1 MQRLEFSFK
10 IFKFAL
16 HETVVY
22 RKRFEPMYLLPIGV
36 YWFSQNAAGDLD
48 DLVGGFDF
56 SFLIKNVGEIYAGL
70 TIDEFTAKLSPKA
83 IIKDPRNIM
92 AFQLG
97 FKGNSSFGSFGQ
109 FRLQY
114 TYVPPFFGSHGTRN
128 YLNNQ
133 DYCAAY
139 VNKGQT
145 LSYPMFP
152 DSMEFLIGY
161 AMNMKRGWSLDI
173 LIKDQVRSAQYAGF
187 EHDKSGEPTRQTL
200 GLIQQTDLVYDV
212 YVDGH
217 YSDKNFF
224 KNIWENLF
232 SVGVTATKHFE
243 GFPIELSAG
252 FNVMVD
258 WRRDYEVKRKDITS
272 SGVTYKG
279 INTGSETSYG
289 SWNPPIITPILAL
302 KCKIYF

>member
-1 MQRLEFSFK
+1 
-10 IFKFAL
+10 
-16 HETVVY
+16 
-22 RKRFEPMYLLPIGV
+22 
-36 YWFSQNAAGDLD
+36 
-48 DLVGGFDF
+48 
-56 SFLIKNVGEIYAGL
+56 
-70 TIDEFTAKLSPKA
+70 
-83 IIKDPRNIM
+83 M

-173 LIKDQVRSAQYAGF
+173 LIKDQVRSAQYA
-187 EHDKSGEPTRQTL
+187 ELEYEKDQT
-200 GLIQQTDLVYDV
+200 GLITQTSLDYGVYNQ
-212 YVDGH
+212 YG
-217 YSDKNFF
+217 YEDKNFF
-224 KNIWENLF
+224 KNIWQNLF

-258 WRRDYEVKRKDITS
+258 WKRDYQVNRKDYYVDEDS
-272 SGVTYKG
+272 KVHEKV
-279 INTGSETSYG
+279 NNGSETSYLN
-289 SWNPPIITPILAL
+289 WNSPKITPILAL